1 MATLE
6 EFVEKM
12 DKSIASLKESLGT
25 LRAGK
30 VTAQLLDKVTVTA
43 YGEKCLLK
51 SVAQVSALSATDLQV
66 KTFDPSIIKDLVSG
80 LNKADLGCTVTQNGN
95 AIVLKFPAPSED
107 RRQDLIKQAKK
118 YTEDGKVAIRNIRRD
133 ANNAVKKD
141 ASLSEDMKDD
151 LTDKIQKETDKH
163 IAEIEKILAVKIKDI
178 ETI

>member
-163 IAEIEKILAVKIKDI
+163 IDEIEKILAVKIKDI